1 MYHFPKNLFYFT
13 NIFLLHFYYDS
24 FIMRPFKH
32 FLQLFYICRR
42 GKNLMKKL
50 NDNNKLAIQMLAAMI
65 SGIVVGLVFMMVREN
80 VGADSATWT
89 TINNLLFQDI
99 TAAGGERSLGLF
111 YIGGQMFIRALQLII
126 VPMVFS
132 SVVMAI
138 SEINEASTLGRVSAK
153 TIGWFLLTSVIALIM
168 AGVIGLVCFNSGM
181 FNITIEGITGTT
193 GSTGSNPLQ
202 VILNIIPS
210 NIGSTFS
217 VNNAVLGVVFI
228 AVVVGLSMNTL
239 NLGKDSVIYRLCDEI
254 SKIIVVFLN
263 FAVKKF
269 SPAAIFMLLSRT
281 FATYGIDYLKPA
293 FAYFVL
299 CVILLLIYLFVGY
312 PLILAIGCKMN
323 PVIFIKKIFKVI
335 IFGFS
340 TSSSAAT
347 LPLNLDTNTKELGV
361 DHQIAS
367 FVLPLGMTINM
378 DGTAIMQVIAT
389 LFIAG
394 CGGYDV
400 SIFQLVIIMILALIA
415 SMGTPAA
422 PGAGAVILFTIL
434 SGVGFTGDQ
443 ALIAY
448 SLILAINRP
457 IEMLVTS
464 LNCVGDSVACI
475 AVAKSEGKLDMET
488 YNRQ

>member
-1 MYHFPKNLFYFT
+1 
-13 NIFLLHFYYDS
+13 
-24 FIMRPFKH
+24 
-32 FLQLFYICRR
+32 
-42 GKNLMKKL
+42 MKKA
-50 NDNNKLAIQMLAAMI
+50 NENNKLAIQMLVAMVA
-65 SGIVVGLVFMMVREN
+65 GILVGLLFMMVREN
-80 VGADSATWT
+80 VGADSSTWT
-89 TINNLLFQDI
+89 TINNILFQGI
-99 TAAGGERSLGLF
+99 TAEGGESSIGLF
-111 YIGGQMFIRALQLII
+111 YLGGQLFIRALQLII

-153 TIGWFLLTSVIALIM
+153 TIGWFMLTSVIALIL
-168 AGVIGLVCFNSGM
+168 AGVVALICFNAGM
-181 FNITIEGITGTT
+181 FNVKIEGIAGAA
-193 GSTGSNPLQ
+193 GSTGSNPLE
-202 VILNIIPS
+202 VILNIVPS

-228 AVVVGLSMNTL
+228 AVVVGLCL
-239 NLGKDSVIYRLCDEI
+239 NALNMGKESTIYRLCDEI
-254 SKIIVVFLN
+254 SKIIVIFLN
-263 FAVKKF
+263 FTVKKF
-269 SPAAIFMLLSRT
+269 GPAAIFMLLCRT

-299 CVILLLIYLFVGY
+299 CVILLLVYLFLGY
-312 PLILAIGCKMN
+312 PIIIAVGCKLN
-323 PVIFIKKIFKVI
+323 PIIFIKKIFKVI
-335 IFGFS
+335 VFGFS

-378 DGTAIMQVIAT
+378 DGTAIMQVVAT

-400 SIFQLVIIMILALIA
+400 SVFQLVIIMVLALIA

-475 AVAKSEGKLDMET
+475 AVAKSEGKFDADT
-488 YNRQ
+488 YNK

>member
-1 MYHFPKNLFYFT
+1 
-13 NIFLLHFYYDS
+13 
-24 FIMRPFKH
+24 
-32 FLQLFYICRR
+32 
-42 GKNLMKKL
+42 MKKL
-50 NDNNKLAIQMLAAMI
+50 NDNNKLAFQMLIAMI
-65 SGIVVGLVFMMVREN
+65 SGILVGLLFMAAREIL
-80 VGADSATWT
+80 GKDSAVWT

-99 TAAGGERSLGLF
+99 TASGAESSLGLF
-111 YIGGQMFIRALQLII
+111 YIGGQLFIRALQLII
-126 VPMVFS
+126 VPMVFC

-138 SEINEASTLGRVSAK
+138 SEISEASTLGRVSAK
-153 TIGWFLLTSVIALIM
+153 TIGWFMLTSILALIL
-168 AGVIGLVCFNSGM
+168 AGSIGLLFFNAGM
-181 FNITIEGITGTT
+181 FDVAIDGVEASS
-193 GSTGSNPLQ
+193 GSTGSNPLN
-202 VILNIIPS
+202 VILNIVPS

-228 AVVVGLSMNTL
+228 AVVVGLSMNKL
-239 NLGKDSVIYRLCDEI
+239 ALGKDSMIYRFCDEV

-263 FAVKKF
+263 FTVKKF
-269 SPAAIFMLLSRT
+269 GPVAIFMLLSRT

-293 FAYFVL
+293 LSYVII
-299 CVILLLIYLFVGY
+299 CVVLLLTYLFIGY
-312 PLILAIGCKMN
+312 PIIIALGCKMN
-323 PVIFIKKIFKVI
+323 PYIFIKKIFKVI
-335 IFGFS
+335 VFGFS

-400 SIFQLVIIMILALIA
+400 SVFQLVIIMALALIA

-464 LNCVGDSVACI
+464 LNCVGDSVAAI
-475 AVAKSEGKLDMET
+475 AVAKSEGRLDT
-488 YNRQ
+488 SIYNK

>member
-1 MYHFPKNLFYFT
+1 
-13 NIFLLHFYYDS
+13 
-24 FIMRPFKH
+24 
-32 FLQLFYICRR
+32 
-42 GKNLMKKL
+42 MKKL
-50 NDNNKLAIQMLAAMI
+50 NDNNKLAIQMLVAMI
-65 SGIVVGLVFMMVREN
+65 GGILVGLLFMAARESF
-80 VGADSATWT
+80 GADSAVWT
-89 TINNLLFQDI
+89 PLNNLLFQDI
-99 TAAGGERSLGLF
+99 TAKGAESAVGLF
-111 YIGGQMFIRALQLII
+111 YIGGQLFIRALQLII
-126 VPMVFS
+126 VPMVFC

-138 SEINEASTLGRVSAK
+138 SEISEASTLGRVSAK
-153 TIGWFLLTSVIALIM
+153 TIGWFMLTSCVALVSAGVIALLFYK
-168 AGVIGLVCFNSGM
+168 AGLFNV
-181 FNITIEGITGTT
+181 TIEGVAAST
-193 GSTGSNPLQ
+193 GSTGSNPLN

-228 AVVVGLSMNTL
+228 AVVVGLSMNQ
-239 NLGKDSVIYRLCDEI
+239 LGYGKESVIYRFCEEV

-263 FAVKKF
+263 FTVKKF
-269 SPAAIFMLLSRT
+269 GPAAIFMLLCRT

-293 FAYFVL
+293 LAYFL
-299 CVILLLIYLFVGY
+299 ICVALLLAYLFIGY
-312 PLILAIGCKMN
+312 PLYIALMVKQN
-323 PVIFIKKIFKVI
+323 PYIFIKKIFKVI
-335 IFGFS
+335 VFGFS

-361 DHQIAS
+361 DRQIAS

-378 DGTAIMQVIAT
+378 DGTAIMQVVAT

-400 SIFQLVIIMILALIA
+400 TVFQLVIIMVLALIA

-434 SGVGFTGDQ
+434 SGVGFTGEQ

-464 LNCVGDSVACI
+464 LNCVGDSVAAI
-475 AVAKSEGKLDMET
+475 AVAKSEGKLDSDIF
-488 YNRQ
+488 NS